1 MKNEKEK
8 EKIMIKKLSI
18 LLICLTLILAA
29 GCNSKDN
36 NLTEGERVFEDSLG
50 NKVIVEKTPEK
61 VISLSPAITEM
72 LFALKLEDK
81 IVGTTDYCD
90 YPEAANHTPKM
101 GGFNTPN
108 MELIVEAE
116 PDLVFISS
124 GVQADLSENFKKLGI
139 KTFALDATTIDE
151 VISNIELIG
160 VIMDVEDNAKI
171 MAEDMKV
178 RKEFVKEKAKDLEK
192 PLVFFEVWDEPLL
205 SAGPNTF
212 IADILNISGGINFAQ
227 DSNTDYP
234 QVSLEL
240 LIEKDP
246 DFYIAIDHKRNT
258 DISDRPGFEELKAI
272 QNSKYYRIPDDFVTL
287 PGPRI
292 IEGLEKIASIIHPE
306 IFAE

>member
-178 RKEFVKEKAKDLEK
+178 RKEFIEEKAKDLEK

-258 DISDRPGFEELKAI
+258 DISDRPGFEGLKAI